1 MPDEQLKGWNYL
13 PEVPLK
19 TSPFFIWPLKP
30 VEMAKWLWN
39 SWFLITEKLII
50 LGISFACYLWFQPPL
65 EDMKTFEIGWMA
77 QIYMRNILLTL
88 IVAGSLH
95 LWFYTFSAQGK
106 KLKFDPRP
114 LMING
119 KQFTLGGQVRD
130 NMVWTLGSGVLIW
143 TAFEGDLLLGIGQRL
158 HETDHLRG
166 QPGLVRRDLFPDPC
180 LGEFLFLRHTPAA
193 SRAVSL
199 PARPFPAPPQ
209 HQCRTLVRHVDAPG

>member
-1 MPDEQLKGWNYL
+1 MPEDKLKGWNYL

-19 TSPFFIWPLKP
+19 TSPFFIWPLNP

-50 LGISFACYLWFQPPL
+50 LAISFACYVWFQPPL
-65 EDMKTFEIGWMA
+65 DDMKSFEIGWIA

-95 LWFYTFSAQGK
+95 LWFYTWSAQGQ

-114 LMING
+114 LMVNG

-130 NMVWTLGSGVLIW
+130 NMVWTLGTGVLIW
-143 TAFEGDLLLGIGQRL
+143 TAFEAVCFWALANGYMRL
-158 HETDHLRG
+158 ITFEA
-166 QPGLVRRDLFPDPC
+166 DP
-180 LGEFLFLRHTPAA
+180 LWFVAIFFLIPVWESFYFYLIHR
-193 SRAVSL
+193 
-199 PARPFPAPPQ
+199 
-209 HQCRTLVRHVDAPG
+209 